1 MPRTDNVITKNRNG
15 KLGFFGGW
23 AARKAE
29 AKQTA
34 AEEAARVITNSTAK
48 NETSIVNTLA
58 SIDFLHSR
66 LPKDDLAFTSDEN
79 RKLPDLEFAAKYL
92 QQEII
97 RNPQTIH
104 MDTRPIDE
112 KLLTLAI
119 MFRNAV
125 QNGYSKAAFAA
136 KAALLRSYTEI
147 RTKVPE
153 NQPELFAIFTENS
166 ANYLDGW
173 IALVNLCQLADQ
185 LKDNIDRDQSQFN
198 QEKAQHEQSIESL
211 KTLLEEDEDY
221 HDAYAKMLEGDS
233 PNQRK
238 LWTELQREI
247 HGMLIERKFR
257 KSRLNMANFAL
268 VQKERELLGVENKVE
283 NMKFNLLN
291 LRVTTDP
298 NLTNQYKEQMELFFK
313 ELEKSDQ
320 LLNEELE
327 YVDSIDGRIAQLNR
341 SPGSIRA
348 KEVALQEAY
357 EALEDVKQL
366 QRKIEGIQEREGRM
380 HLIYTQ
386 EELKEMK
393 RQNELV
399 EAQLMQDVEENED
412 NNNYN

>member
-1 MPRTDNVITKNRNG
+1 MPRTDNVIAKNKNG

-34 AEEAARVITNSTAK
+34 AEEAARIITNSTAK
-48 NETSIVNTLA
+48 NEAAIVNTLA
-58 SIDFLHSR
+58 SVDFLHSR
-66 LPKDDLAFTSDEN
+66 LPKEDLELTSDKA
-79 RKLPDLEFAAKYL
+79 RKIPDLEFASKYL

-125 QNGYSKAAFAA
+125 KNGNSKAAFAA

-153 NQPELFAIFTENS
+153 NQPELFSVFTENS
-166 ANYLDGW
+166 VNYLNGW
-173 IALVNLCQLADQ
+173 IALVNLSQLADQ
-185 LKDNIDRDQSQFN
+185 LKDNIDRDQRHFS
-198 QEKAQHEQSIESL
+198 QEKAEHEQSVASL
-211 KTLLEEDEDY
+211 RTLLEEDPEY
-221 HDAYAKMLEGDS
+221 YNAYAKMMEGDS

-257 KSRLNMANFAL
+257 KSRLNMENFAL
-268 VQKERELLGVENKVE
+268 VQKERELLSVENQVE

-298 NLTNQYKEQMELFFK
+298 NLINQYKEQMDLFLG

-320 LLNEELE
+320 LVNEEMK
-327 YVDSIDGRIAQLNR
+327 YVDEIEGRIDQLNR

-348 KEVALQEAY
+348 KEVALEEAY
-357 EALEDVKQL
+357 EALEEVKQL
-366 QRKIEGIQEREGRM
+366 QKKMDGIQEREGRK
-380 HLIYTQ
+380 HLIYTP
-386 EELKEMK
+386 EELNEMK
-393 RQNELV
+393 RQNELA
-399 EAQLMQDVEENED
+399 EAQLMQDIEETED